1 MRGILVLLVVACV
14 LVVYAWRI
22 TPGVFPFSAAGDPSH
37 EDVGGQTA
45 ALSPE
50 KTSSKG
56 GGSFKKVENVEC
68 VLRAGLVWAV
78 ALPGPKE
85 ARVWESP
92 EPLPGP
98 VMEAVPIEV
107 PDDPRRAP
115 SSEKPGV
122 EEVPQVDYGRAGG
135 G

>member
-14 LVVYAWRI
+14 LVVYAWRFV
-22 TPGVFPFSAAGDPSH
+22 PGVFPFWGTGGPSSGV
-37 EDVGGQTA
+37 VGGQTGA
-45 ALSPE
+45 MLPE
-50 KTSSKG
+50 RTAPEGDMSSK
-56 GGSFKKVENVEC
+56 KAENVEHILC
-68 VLRAGLVWAV
+68 AGLVWAT
-78 ALPGPKE
+78 
-85 ARVWESP
+85 ARPDPREVEVWRSP

-107 PDDPRRAP
+107 PDDPGRAP